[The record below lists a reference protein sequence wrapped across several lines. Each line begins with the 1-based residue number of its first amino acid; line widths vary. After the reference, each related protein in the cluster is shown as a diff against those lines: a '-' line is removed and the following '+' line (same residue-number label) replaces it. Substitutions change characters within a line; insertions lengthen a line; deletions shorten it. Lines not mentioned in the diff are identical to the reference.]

1 LVFTSSDAKVGK
13 IPGRVTQC
21 SPPNGD
27 EKLDAPCSS
36 TTGRGCF
43 SERVAMLPE
52 QASLSLAF
60 LPEVVNLLM
69 TERGYRLEGILS

>member
-1 LVFTSSDAKVGK
+1 
-13 IPGRVTQC
+13 
-21 SPPNGD
+21 
-27 EKLDAPCSS
+27 
-36 TTGRGCF
+36 
-43 SERVAMLPE
+43 MLPE